1 MRGMLLKSDFISKL
15 AIKIEASNYKTSLV
29 HEKESF
35 IVYSL
40 FISGLSSWSQILA
53 SLQVSVPIAH
63 KIG

>member
-1 MRGMLLKSDFISKL
+1 MRGMLLKSDFISKI

-29 HEKESF
+29 HKKESF

-53 SLQVSVPIAH
+53 CL
-63 KIG
+63 